1 MAHTH
6 ELLVLCW
13 ARDSNYFIW
22 SLLWSN
28 SERWVIFSTG
38 GPGGPRNGR
47 AWLETQLWPPN
58 WSPGPSPELKAVQFC
73 DCPISTFLAVTFTSD
88 AASVFSRKR
97 NTLEEISLD
106 RPCQSGSAFCPVRLI
121 LLLCEKA
128 PPPCHFGALSS
139 LPLQEA
145 YPLRPSGAACLDSV
159 LSVSFLFIPRTES
172 DPALLLHPFLPA
184 LLFFPKVINQSGP
197 SCLSQTSGAGAE
209 WPANKCLLN
218 EWVIE
223 TWNMRSYGI
232 LMALL
237 LRPSWKGATRWS
249 GIEGRGQL
257 CDTDF
262 CLSWSLLVH
271 CRPLPCLPERSPH
284 TVPTH

>member
-1 MAHTH
+1 MAHTR

-28 SERWVIFSTG
+28 SERWVIFSFLHPEAQKMAELG
-38 GPGGPRNGR
+38 
-47 AWLETQLWPPN
+47 LETQLWPPN
-58 WSPGPSPELKAVQFC
+58 WSPGPSPKLKAVQFC

-106 RPCQSGSAFCPVRLI
+106 RPCQNGSAFCSVRLI
-121 LLLCEKA
+121 LLREKA

-145 YPLRPSGAACLDSV
+145 YPVRPSGVACLDSV
-159 LSVSFLFIPRTES
+159 LRVSFLFIPWTES
-172 DPALLLHPFLPA
+172 DLTLLLHPFLPA

-197 SCLSQTSGAGAE
+197 SCLAQTSGAGAE

-218 EWVIE
+218 E
-223 TWNMRSYGI
+223 
-232 LMALL
+232 
-237 LRPSWKGATRWS
+237 
-249 GIEGRGQL
+249 
-257 CDTDF
+257 
-262 CLSWSLLVH
+262 
-271 CRPLPCLPERSPH
+271 
-284 TVPTH
+284 